1 MAKSMRC
8 IVFLVLLTIMASGCA
23 MDGIIPPGAEVYRFD
38 QSDPEVDWI
47 SVDSAEVFRGVVEGK
62 YAISLMESGYLEWET
77 PEVVYE
83 DVETRITIR
92 DVGIGMDASYGLMCR
107 FQDSQNYYLGGI
119 GRDGTYFVMKVSDG
133 MNILLVGEP
142 DGRFFYSDLID
153 GTAESYLLKFVCDDD
168 TLTLSVDGK
177 ELASVQD
184 DELSSG
190 QVGFFAASYVQ
201 LPVDVLFDDFVI
213 IDRSK

>member
-1 MAKSMRC
+1 MTKTMQCVVGLILIAL
-8 IVFLVLLTIMASGCA
+8 LVSGCA
-23 MDGIIPPGAEVYRFD
+23 GNQLIPAGAEVYRFD
-38 QSDPEVDWI
+38 QSDPDIDWI
-47 SVDSAEVFRGVVEGK
+47 SVDSAEVFRGEVEGK
-62 YAISLMESGYLEWET
+62 YVISLMESGYLEWDT
-77 PEVVYE
+77 PETIYE

-107 FQDSQNYYLGGI
+107 FEDSQNYYLAGI

-133 MNILLVGEP
+133 MNILLAGEP
-142 DGRFFYSDLID
+142 DGQFYYSDLID
-153 GTAESYLLKFVCDDD
+153 PVADAYLL
-168 TLTLSVDGK
+168 TLECVGQTITLSVDGH
-177 ELASVQD
+177 ELTSVQD
-184 DELSSG
+184 DELISG